1 MRFRLARSR
10 GGDAHG
16 GPDQLCRR
24 WRQGHCVVPP
34 GRAARGRLRGGAGQQ
49 LHHPRDVYSWN
60 AGHPIWAGV
69 STLTSWTDPIWID
82 NGDAMDAVGSGVSLG
97 GFVAAAGTAGESAIV
112 LGNGGRTIYNGF
124 LFDDITD
131 VNGIRLIE
139 NEIRFLAVPEPT
151 TLALLGLALA
161 GLGFSRRRKLH

>member
-1 MRFRLARSR
+1 MADLINYVE
-10 GGDAHG
+10 GGGNAIVSFH
-16 GPDQLCRR
+16 Q
-24 WRQGHCVVPP
+24 
-34 GRAARGRLRGGAGQQ
+34 AAVLEGAFEVAQVSSFTT
-49 LHHPRDVYSWN
+49 PRDVYSWN

-139 NEIRFLAVPEPT
+139 NEIRFLAVSEPT